1 MIARLAALLHAATG
15 HGARDPSAEAEQQL
29 PAQHVPLPGPL
40 QPPQPSPSPVQRQPS
55 SPAPPDVPRM
65 SRAQQQAQAQAAA
78 RSDPDLRCPWLLP
91 YTRAYHACSNVVELC
106 VHITPIAAGQVWAWL
121 TLRCLVG
128 PETVHC
134 RFLSASWALRHQQL
148 LQACALLS
156 ITNREKFA
164 RAMCKGCAKG

>member
-15 HGARDPSAEAEQQL
+15 HGAREPPAEAEQQL

-78 RSDPDLRCPWLLP
+78 RSDPDLRWQWLLP
-91 YTRAYHACSNVVELC
+91 FMRAYHAYSNEVELC
-106 VHITPIAAGQVWAWL
+106 V
-121 TLRCLVG
+121 
-128 PETVHC
+128 
-134 RFLSASWALRHQQL
+134 LSYLKQ
-148 LQACALLS
+148 
-156 ITNREKFA
+156 
-164 RAMCKGCAKG
+164 